1 MRLRTIA
8 LLATLAA
15 ASAAVAGDYPTDPE
29 ERDEL
34 CRDIVG
40 TKVTRI
46 PPKDLVWFQEHCR
59 CVDGVGC
66 GDPNSKRFQAK
77 LAAAEKKVADDEASR
92 VTTEQSRAA
101 EACTAFAGCAKAHA
115 GDAAACGDEEA
126 RFEYGCS
133 ALRRDLEA
141 CRDTIAEIRKDPAA
155 TDCAAALGKE

>member
-1 MRLRTIA
+1 MRPWTIA
-8 LLATLAA
+8 LLAILAA
-15 ASAAVAGDYPTDPE
+15 APAAAADYPTDPE

-46 PPKDLVWFQEHCR
+46 PPRDLVWFQEHCR
-59 CVDGVGC
+59 CVEGVGC
-66 GDPNSKRFQAK
+66 GDPSSKRFQAK
-77 LAAAEKKVADDEASR
+77 VAAAEKKVADEEASR
-92 VTTEQSRAA
+92 VTTEQTRAA
-101 EACTAFAGCAKAHA
+101 DACTAFAGCARSHA

-141 CRDTIAEIRKDPAA
+141 CRETIAEIRKDPAA
-155 TDCAAALGKE
+155 TDCAAVLGKE

>member
-15 ASAAVAGDYPTDPE
+15 APAALADYPTDPE

-59 CVDGVGC
+59 CVDGIGC
-66 GDPNSKRFQAK
+66 GDPNSKSFQAK
-77 LAAAEKKVADDEASR
+77 LAATEKKAAEDDANR
-92 VTTEQSRAA
+92 VSTEQTRAA
-101 EACTAFAGCAKAHA
+101 DACKAFVGCAGSHP
-115 GDAAACGDEEA
+115 GDAGACGDEEA

-141 CRDTIAEIRKDPAA
+141 CRETIAGIRKDPAA
-155 TDCAAALGKE
+155 ADCAAALRSE